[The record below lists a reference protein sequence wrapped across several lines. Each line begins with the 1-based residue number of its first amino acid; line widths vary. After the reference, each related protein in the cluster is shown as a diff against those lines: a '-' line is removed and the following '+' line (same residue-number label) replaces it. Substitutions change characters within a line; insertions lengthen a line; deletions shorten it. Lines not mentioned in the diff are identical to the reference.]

1 MGDYTKDLSV
11 KKVQEEILAQAK
23 SMLSEARKT
32 NDWESYDVKMTGLFR
47 SYALCSH
54 KVLIEAMAQLICDNN
69 LTKSKI
75 DEDILGGNYGLKVQ
89 ASKMA
94 DKLIEQTENIIKTSG
109 VDDAKRY
116 VSKFNECQKVAVTMQ
131 IKAQKNMKEA
141 LNDEKAENMLEWIT
155 SCSY

>member
-1 MGDYTKDLSV
+1 
-11 KKVQEEILAQAK
+11 
-23 SMLSEARKT
+23 
-32 NDWESYDVKMTGLFR
+32 
-47 SYALCSH
+47 
-54 KVLIEAMAQLICDNN
+54 
-69 LTKSKI
+69 
-75 DEDILGGNYGLKVQ
+75 
-89 ASKMA
+89 MA